1 MPRKIRVGVIFGGRS
16 GEHDVSLRSAE
27 AIINAVDRDKFE
39 VVPIGIARDGRWIT
53 GGNPLLELA
62 DCSQLPLADPGSGH
76 LAEISSVP
84 ARQES
89 LSLDVRSSRWAQ
101 DVDVLFPV
109 LHGPWGEDGTVQ
121 GLLELANVPYVG
133 AGVLASAV
141 GMDKI
146 TSKQLFEQAGLPVA
160 SWAAVLRRDWRRDP
174 DAVAEKI
181 EREIGYPCFTKPA
194 NLGSSVGIAK
204 VHHAG
209 ELAAAMDEAARH
221 DRKILI
227 ERGLDAREFEVSVL
241 GNDDPVTS
249 VVGEI
254 IPANEFYDFAAKY
267 VDDRSELVIPAP
279 IDACLSEEIRTLAIG
294 AFKAIDSAG
303 MARVDFFLERPT
315 NHVYLNEINTI
326 PGFTQA
332 SMYPRLWEASGLSFR
347 DLVTRLVELAVE
359 RHGERQG
366 WAG

>member
-27 AIINAVDRDKFE
+27 AIINAVDRDQFE

-62 DCSQLPLADPGSGH
+62 DCSRLPLANPGSRDP
-76 LAEISSVP
+76 AEVASVP

-89 LSLDVRSSRWAQ
+89 LSLDVRSSSWAQ
-101 DVDVLFPV
+101 EVDVLFPV

-121 GLLELANVPYVG
+121 GMLELANVPYVG

-141 GMDKI
+141 AMDKI
-146 TSKQLFEQAGLPVA
+146 TSKQLFERHGLPVA
-160 SWAAVLRRDWRRDP
+160 PWMSVLRRDWRRDR
-174 DAVAEKI
+174 DAVAMRI
-181 EREIGYPCFTKPA
+181 EREIDYPCFIKPA
-194 NLGSSVGIAK
+194 NLGSSVGIGK

-209 ELAAAMDEAARH
+209 ELSAAMDEASRH

-227 ERGLDAREFEVSVL
+227 ELGLDARELEVSVL

-254 IPANEFYDFAAKY
+254 VPANEFYDFEAKY
-267 VDDRSELVIPAP
+267 VDDRSELLIPAK
-279 IDACLSEEIRTLAIG
+279 IDASLSEEIRSLAIR
-294 AFKAIDSAG
+294 AFKAIDGAG
-303 MARVDFFLERPT
+303 MARVDFFLERST
-315 NHVYLNEINTI
+315 NRVYLNEINTI
-326 PGFTQA
+326 PGFTRA
-332 SMYPRLWEASGLSFR
+332 SMFPRLWEASGLSFR
-347 DLVTRLVELAVE
+347 DLVTRLVELAIE
-359 RHGERQG
+359 RHSEHQG
-366 WAG
+366 WPG

>member
-1 MPRKIRVGVIFGGRS
+1 MPMKIRVGVIFGGRS

-27 AIINAVDRDKFE
+27 AIINAVDRDQFE

-62 DCSQLPLADPGSGH
+62 DCSQLPLADPESRD
-76 LAEISSVP
+76 LAEVTAIP

-121 GLLELANVPYVG
+121 GMLELANVPYVG

-146 TSKQLFEQAGLPVA
+146 TSKQLFERLGLPVA
-160 SWAAVLRRDWRRDP
+160 PWTSVLRRDWRRDP

-194 NLGSSVGIAK
+194 NLGSSVGIDK

-227 ERGLDAREFEVSVL
+227 ELGLDARELEVSVL

-254 IPANEFYDFAAKY
+254 IPANEFYDFEAKY
-267 VDDRSELVIPAP
+267 VDDRSELLIPAA
-279 IDACLSEEIRTLAIG
+279 IDASLSEEIRALAIG
-294 AFKAIDSAG
+294 AFKAIDGAG
-303 MARVDFFLERPT
+303 MARVDFFLERAT

-332 SMYPRLWEASGLSFR
+332 SMYPRLWAASGLSFR
-347 DLVTRLVELAVE
+347 DLVTRLVELAIE
-359 RHGERQG
+359 RHSERQG
-366 WAG
+366 WPG